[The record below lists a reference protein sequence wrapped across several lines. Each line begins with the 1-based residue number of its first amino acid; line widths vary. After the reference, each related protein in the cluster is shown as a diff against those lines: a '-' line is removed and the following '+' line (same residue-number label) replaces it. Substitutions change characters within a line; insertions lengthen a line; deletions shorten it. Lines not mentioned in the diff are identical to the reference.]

1 MATWLT
7 PLISAL
13 LAAGL
18 LYAGIWTG
26 YWLARN
32 AKDLPLRS
40 PHNPARQPTHRPP
53 IEEPEGD
60 PYAEAMIDPKTR
72 EGRVATLPEEKGVFV
87 P

>member
-1 MATWLT
+1 MATWST

-40 PHNPARQPTHRPP
+40 PHNPARSPAHQHP

-60 PYAEAMIDPKTR
+60 PYAEAMTDPRTR
-72 EGRVATLPEEKGVFV
+72 EGRVPTLPTERGDNQ
-87 P
+87 